1 MQIVILRLI
10 ASPAPPAARWWPNI
24 VATLALWRH
33 RSRSRRHLAA
43 LDDRELADIGLSR
56 AERWIECQKRF
67 WEP

>member
-10 ASPAPPAARWWPNI
+10 APPAPRSARWWPSI

-43 LDDRELADIGLSR
+43 LDDRDLADIGLSR
-56 AERWIECQKRF
+56 TERWIECQKSF